1 MIISLDEA
9 KAYLRIEHDEE
20 DALLEALIQ
29 QAQTAAEDF
38 CRVGFEQVS
47 STSTSDGTEATVPG
61 PVKLAVL
68 LMVGYFYENREAAEG
83 AAYRTMRRAFT
94 TLLYPYRDPDKM
106 F

>member
-1 MIISLDEA
+1 MIVTLEEA
-9 KAYLRIEHDEE
+9 KTHLRVQHDEE
-20 DALLEALIQ
+20 DTLIEGLIA

-38 CRVGFEQVS
+38 CRVSFEPYV
-47 STSTSDGTEATVPG
+47 DDEGREAGVPG

-68 LMVGYFYENREAAEG
+68 LMVGYFYEHREAEDG
-83 AAYRTMRRAFT
+83 AGFRTMRRAFM

>member
-1 MIISLDEA
+1 MIVTLEEV
-9 KAYLRIEHDEE
+9 KTHLRVQHDEE
-20 DALLEALIQ
+20 DALIEGLIA

-38 CRVGFEQVS
+38 CRVSFDPFTDDSGSVAE
-47 STSTSDGTEATVPG
+47 VPG

-68 LMVGYFYENREAAEG
+68 LMVGYFYEHREAEDG
-83 AAYRTMRRAFT
+83 AGFRTMRRAFM